1 MNIYDLTLPDIEK
14 YMNDIGEKP
23 YRARQLFRH
32 IYEGITIANMTD
44 LSLPLRSRLL
54 EDFEQFV
61 PLIETKLVSKIDDTR
76 KYLFKMSDGALI
88 ESVVMKYKHGLS
100 ICVSSQAG
108 CKMGCAFCAST
119 LHGLERNLTT
129 GEITGQFIAAKNDL
143 GERISNVVMMGSGEP
158 FDNYENVYK
167 FLQIATH
174 PDGLG
179 IGARHITISTCGIP
193 DGIKKLSECKM
204 QVNLSVSLHAP
215 NDDIRK
221 KIMPIARAVPINQLI
236 TECREYFNRT
246 KRRVTYEYA
255 LIDGVND
262 KTEHAYELSE
272 LLNKDL
278 AHVNLI
284 PINYVSERGFK
295 RSKCVMDF
303 QKILNNNGIN
313 TTVRREMGA
322 DINAACGQLRNQS
335 K

>member
-1 MNIYDLTLPDIEK
+1 MNIYDLTLSDIEK
-14 YMNDIGEKP
+14 YMTVIGEKP

-32 IYEGITIANMTD
+32 IYDGINIEDMTD
-44 LSLPLRSRLL
+44 VSLCLRSRLS
-54 EDFEQFV
+54 EDFEQYV
-61 PLIETKLVSKIDDTR
+61 PLIEKKLVSKIDGTR

-88 ESVVMKYKHGLS
+88 ESVVMRYKHGLS
-100 ICVSSQAG
+100 ICVSTQAG
-108 CKMGCAFCAST
+108 CRMGCAFCAST
-119 LHGLERNLTT
+119 LHGLERNLTP
-129 GEITGQFIAAKNDL
+129 GEIAGQIIAARQDI

-158 FDNYENVYK
+158 FDNYENVEK

-193 DGIKKLSECKM
+193 EGIKKFSECSM
-204 QVNLSVSLHAP
+204 QIYLSISLHAP
-215 NDDIRK
+215 NDEIRK

-236 TECREYFNRT
+236 SLCREYYDKT

-262 KTEHAYELSE
+262 KPQHAQELSA
-272 LLNKDL
+272 LLHGDS

-284 PINYVSERGFK
+284 PVNYVSERGFK
-295 RSKCVMDF
+295 RSKGVANF
-303 QKILNNNGIN
+303 QKILEKNGIN
-313 TTVRREMGA
+313 ATVRREMGS